1 MPSTRLV
8 SAIMAAGVITA
19 GISTG
24 TAWAGGP
31 GGVVENAD
39 DMMSAAVGTGVF
51 IDNLVGFL
59 ALGSTNEEAMA
70 NVVAQCQAAGGVECS
85 SDMATNMDNCI
96 GAFADP
102 VNMISGGGVGAT
114 IEEARQNAI
123 QRAIDANMAVS
134 APDVFVVIADCWEP

>member
-1 MPSTRLV
+1 MPHTRLV

-31 GGVVENAD
+31 GGAVENVD
-39 DMMSAAVGTGVF
+39 QMSAAVGTGVL
-51 IDNLVGFL
+51 IDELAGFL
-59 ALGSTNEEAMA
+59 ALGNTNEEAMA
-70 NVVAQCQAAGGVECS
+70 NVVAQCEAAGGMACS
-85 SDMATNMDNCI
+85 SDMATNVDNCI

-102 VNMISGGGVGAT
+102 VNFVAGGGAGAT

-123 QRAIDANMAVS
+123 QRAIDANIPVYP
-134 APDVFVVIADCWEP
+134 PDVFLVIADCWEP

>member
-1 MPSTRLV
+1 MPHTRLV

-31 GGVVENAD
+31 GGAVENVD
-39 DMMSAAVGTGVF
+39 QMSAAVGTGVV
-51 IDNLVGFL
+51 IDELAGFL
-59 ALGSTNEEAMA
+59 ALGNTNEEAMA
-70 NVVAQCQAAGGVECS
+70 NVVAQCEAAGGMACS
-85 SDMATNMDNCI
+85 SDMATNVDNCI

-102 VNMISGGGVGAT
+102 VNFVAGGGAGAA

-123 QRAIDANMAVS
+123 QRAIDANIPVS
-134 APDVFVVIADCWEP
+134 PPDVFLVIADCWEQ

>member
-1 MPSTRLV
+1 MPHTRLV

-39 DMMSAAVGTGVF
+39 DMSAAVGTGVF
-51 IDNLVGFL
+51 IDELAGFL
-59 ALGSTNEEAMA
+59 ALGNTNEEAMA
-70 NVVAQCQAAGGVECS
+70 NVVAQCEAAGGMACS

-123 QRAIDANMAVS
+123 QRAIDANIPVS
-134 APDVFVVIADCWEP
+134 PPDVFLVIADCWEQ

>member
-39 DMMSAAVGTGVF
+39 DMSAAVGTGVF

>member
-1 MPSTRLV
+1 MPHTRLV

-31 GGVVENAD
+31 GGAVENVD
-39 DMMSAAVGTGVF
+39 QMSAAVGTGVF
-51 IDNLVGFL
+51 IDELAGFL
-59 ALGSTNEEAMA
+59 ALGNTNEEAMA
-70 NVVAQCQAAGGVECS
+70 NVVAQCEAAGGMACS

-123 QRAIDANMAVS
+123 QRAIDANIPVS
-134 APDVFVVIADCWEP
+134 PPDVFLVIADCWEQ

>member
-1 MPSTRLV
+1 MPHTRLV

-31 GGVVENAD
+31 GGAVENVD
-39 DMMSAAVGTGVF
+39 QMSAAVGTGVF
-51 IDNLVGFL
+51 IDELAGFL
-59 ALGSTNEEAMA
+59 ALGNTNEEAMA
-70 NVVAQCQAAGGVECS
+70 NVVAQCEAAGGMACS
-85 SDMATNMDNCI
+85 SDMATNVDNCI

>member
-31 GGVVENAD
+31 GGVVENVD
-39 DMMSAAVGTGVF
+39 QMSAAVGSGVF
-51 IDNLVGFL
+51 ENDLVGFL
-59 ALGSTNEEAMA
+59 ALGSTNEEASA
-70 NVVAQCQAAGGVECS
+70 NVIAQCEAAGGMYCT
-85 SDMATNMDNCI
+85 SDMATNDDNCI
-96 GAFADP
+96 GSFADP
-102 VNMISGGGVGAT
+102 VNMVVGGGAGAT
-114 IEEARQNAI
+114 IEEARLNAI
-123 QRAIDANMAVS
+123 QEGIDNNMPVS

>member
-1 MPSTRLV
+1 MPHTRLV

-31 GGVVENAD
+31 GGAVENVD
-39 DMMSAAVGTGVF
+39 QMSAAVGTGVF
-51 IDNLVGFL
+51 IDELAGFL
-59 ALGSTNEEAMA
+59 ALGNTNEEAMA
-70 NVVAQCQAAGGVECS
+70 NVVAQCEAAGGMACS
-85 SDMATNMDNCI
+85 SDMATNVDNCI

-102 VNMISGGGVGAT
+102 VNFVAGGGAGAT

>member
-1 MPSTRLV
+1 MPHTRLV

-31 GGVVENAD
+31 GGAVENVD
-39 DMMSAAVGTGVF
+39 QMSAAVGTGVF
-51 IDNLVGFL
+51 IDELAGFL
-59 ALGSTNEEAMA
+59 ALGNTNEEAMA
-70 NVVAQCQAAGGVECS
+70 NVVAQCEAAGGMACS
-85 SDMATNMDNCI
+85 SDMATNVDNCI

-102 VNMISGGGVGAT
+102 VNFVAGGGAGAT

-123 QRAIDANMAVS
+123 QRAIDANIPVS
-134 APDVFVVIADCWEP
+134 PPDVFLVIADCWEQ

>member
-1 MPSTRLV
+1 MPHTRLV

-31 GGVVENAD
+31 GGAVENVD
-39 DMMSAAVGTGVF
+39 QMSAAVGTGVF

-85 SDMATNMDNCI
+85 SDMATNVDNCI

>member
-1 MPSTRLV
+1 MPHTRLV

-39 DMMSAAVGTGVF
+39 DMSAAVGTGVF
-51 IDNLVGFL
+51 IDELAGFL
-59 ALGSTNEEAMA
+59 ATGNTNEEAMA
-70 NVVAQCQAAGGVECS
+70 NVVAQCQAAGGVACS

-102 VNMISGGGVGAT
+102 VNFVAGGGVGAT
-114 IEEARQNAI
+114 VEEARQNAI
-123 QRAIDANMAVS
+123 QRAIDANIPVS
-134 APDVFVVIADCWEP
+134 PPDVFLVIADCWEP

>member
-31 GGVVENAD
+31 GGAVENVD
-39 DMMSAAVGTGVF
+39 QMSAAVGTGVF
-51 IDNLVGFL
+51 IDELAGFL
-59 ALGSTNEEAMA
+59 ALGNTNEEAMA
-70 NVVAQCQAAGGVECS
+70 NVVAQCEAAGGMACS
-85 SDMATNMDNCI
+85 SDMATNVDNCI

-102 VNMISGGGVGAT
+102 VNFVAGGGAGAT

-123 QRAIDANMAVS
+123 QRAIDANIPVS
-134 APDVFVVIADCWEP
+134 PPDVFLVIADCWEQ

>member
-31 GGVVENAD
+31 GGAVENVYQ
-39 DMMSAAVGTGVF
+39 MSAAVGTGVF

-134 APDVFVVIADCWEP
+134 APDVLVVIADCWEP

>member
-1 MPSTRLV
+1 MPHTRLV

-31 GGVVENAD
+31 GGAVENVD
-39 DMMSAAVGTGVF
+39 QMSAAVGTGVF
-51 IDNLVGFL
+51 IDELAGFL
-59 ALGSTNEEAMA
+59 ALGNTNEEAMA
-70 NVVAQCQAAGGVECS
+70 NVVAQCEAAGGMACS

>member
-1 MPSTRLV
+1 MPSTSLV

-31 GGVVENAD
+31 GGAVENVD
-39 DMMSAAVGTGVF
+39 QMSAAVGTGVF
-51 IDNLVGFL
+51 IDELAGFL
-59 ALGSTNEEAMA
+59 ALGNTNEEAMA
-70 NVVAQCQAAGGVECS
+70 NVVAQCEAAGGMACS
-85 SDMATNMDNCI
+85 SDMATNVDNCI

-102 VNMISGGGVGAT
+102 VNFVAGGGAGAT

-123 QRAIDANMAVS
+123 QRAIDANIPVS
-134 APDVFVVIADCWEP
+134 PPDVFLVIADCWEQ

>member
-31 GGVVENAD
+31 GGAVENVD
-39 DMMSAAVGTGVF
+39 QMSAAVGTGVF